1 MGLTKQENLI
11 FSKYELE
18 AKKKAVFE
26 DGEFSYYQDEIDDV
40 VYSCYLEI
48 VELAKLVLPRLRSG
62 ELKLNEL
69 DEILK
74 HKTINEFADF
84 IKSYSNQF
92 PMLDGYIETLQD
104 FIWTPIHDA
113 IRELFTLD
121 LISKIDN
128 QLDFDIALIGYC
140 DGPELYNY
148 YTDINVARN
157 VIEIINC
164 LNLMTFSSKD
174 QQEKIRV
181 VSEKMQYV
189 VENFTPSKTLDFEG
203 SSFGMEDVITKWI
216 SKLTEIQFDDDDFEV
231 SNELQDVNLEALKNS
246 WLKMCAFEEP
256 AAENLFWLL
265 VDSDIS
271 TNFSTE
277 RKFLGKKKNKTVINV
292 LYQLH
297 ERTTS
302 DSEPIPLEKWRICL
316 LRTGIREE
324 YDSSNDAAVLAGQVL
339 IACKVLETAYDNV
352 SGEIVWLRL
361 NEKDSPLAST
371 SEARAIDM
379 AKAYFESK

>member
-164 LNLMTFSSKD
+164 L
-174 QQEKIRV
+174 
-181 VSEKMQYV
+181 
-189 VENFTPSKTLDFEG
+189 
-203 SSFGMEDVITKWI
+203 
-216 SKLTEIQFDDDDFEV
+216 
-231 SNELQDVNLEALKNS
+231 
-246 WLKMCAFEEP
+246 
-256 AAENLFWLL
+256 
-265 VDSDIS
+265 
-271 TNFSTE
+271 
-277 RKFLGKKKNKTVINV
+277 
-292 LYQLH
+292 
-297 ERTTS
+297 
-302 DSEPIPLEKWRICL
+302 
-316 LRTGIREE
+316 
-324 YDSSNDAAVLAGQVL
+324 
-339 IACKVLETAYDNV
+339 
-352 SGEIVWLRL
+352 
-361 NEKDSPLAST
+361 
-371 SEARAIDM
+371 
-379 AKAYFESK
+379 